1 MSWPLASFT
10 ILALALAAGFAWYE
24 RSRPSSRTVA
34 AVASMAA
41 LATLGR
47 LAFAPLPNVKPTTD
61 IVLIAGFALGGAPGF
76 AVGAVAAIASNI
88 VFGQGPW
95 TPWQMLAWGLV
106 GLGGAAL
113 GRRGRPLPRVPMAL
127 VCAAAGFA
135 YGLVLNFSTWVS
147 FAGQHTFAQFL
158 AIEGEAFPFDL
169 AHATGNFFFYLAFGP
184 GLVRVLGRF
193 RARLDIHWG
202 GLVGSASLILLV
214 VFFSGV
220 GGSPRVVAAGALP
233 WGAPVGYLERSQNG
247 DGGFG
252 LAPGQASS
260 QLGTAWVVI
269 GLAAAGRDPSLV
281 VRDGRD
287 PVAWIRSHL
296 GQLQGAGDVERT
308 VLALAA
314 ARAPLGGLL
323 ARLRGEVGR
332 DGSVSEQANLTAFA
346 ILALRA
352 AGEPRGRLERSV
364 AWLERAQNV
373 DGGFSFGVRGD
384 AADVDDTAAAVEAL
398 VAAGSGGRAV
408 ARADRYLE
416 AHEDSDGGFPQQ
428 PGEGSNSQSTA
439 WAVQALAA
447 SGGPLARGL
456 DYLRA
461 RLGRSGAVQYA
472 AGMTQTPVWVTAQAL
487 AALARAPLPIR

>member
-10 ILALALAAGFAWYE
+10 ILAVALAAGFAWYE

-147 FAGQHTFAQFL
+147 FAGQHSFAQFL

-193 RARLDIHWG
+193 RARLEIHWG
-202 GLVGSASLILLV
+202 GLVGPASLILLV
-214 VFFSGV
+214 VFCAGV

-233 WGAPVGYLERSQNG
+233 WGAPVGYLERAQNA

-252 LAPGQASS
+252 LAPG
-260 QLGTAWVVI
+260 
-269 GLAAAGRDPSLV
+269 AGVFP
-281 VRDGRD
+281 
-287 PVAWIRSHL
+287 
-296 GQLQGAGDVERT
+296 
-308 VLALAA
+308 
-314 ARAPLGGLL
+314 ARHRLGGD
-323 ARLRGEVGR
+323 RVGGG
-332 DGSVSEQANLTAFA
+332 GS
-346 ILALRA
+346 
-352 AGEPRGRLERSV
+352 RSV
-364 AWLERAQNV
+364 FGCPRRA
-373 DGGFSFGVRGD
+373 
-384 AADVDDTAAAVEAL
+384 
-398 VAAGSGGRAV
+398 
-408 ARADRYLE
+408 
-416 AHEDSDGGFPQQ
+416 
-428 PGEGSNSQSTA
+428 
-439 WAVQALAA
+439 
-447 SGGPLARGL
+447 
-456 DYLRA
+456 
-461 RLGRSGAVQYA
+461 
-472 AGMTQTPVWVTAQAL
+472 
-487 AALARAPLPIR
+487 

>member
-1 MSWPLASFT
+1 
-10 ILALALAAGFAWYE
+10 
-24 RSRPSSRTVA
+24 
-34 AVASMAA
+34 
-41 LATLGR
+41 
-47 LAFAPLPNVKPTTD
+47 
-61 IVLIAGFALGGAPGF
+61 
-76 AVGAVAAIASNI
+76 
-88 VFGQGPW
+88 
-95 TPWQMLAWGLV
+95 
-106 GLGGAAL
+106 
-113 GRRGRPLPRVPMAL
+113 
-127 VCAAAGFA
+127 
-135 YGLVLNFSTWVS
+135 
-147 FAGQHTFAQFL
+147 
-158 AIEGEAFPFDL
+158 
-169 AHATGNFFFYLAFGP
+169 
-184 GLVRVLGRF
+184 
-193 RARLDIHWG
+193 
-202 GLVGSASLILLV
+202 
-214 VFFSGV
+214 
-220 GGSPRVVAAGALP
+220 
-233 WGAPVGYLERSQNG
+233 
-247 DGGFG
+247 
-252 LAPGQASS
+252 
-260 QLGTAWVVI
+260 
-269 GLAAAGRDPSLV
+269 
-281 VRDGRD
+281 
-287 PVAWIRSHL
+287 
-296 GQLQGAGDVERT
+296 VERT